1 MATRTIFLPVL
12 GCVLASAFW
21 LFGTG
26 QAPTNFD
33 AQNILLH
40 GLELTSHSWEYGA
53 LVQAMLE
60 LENASIAV
68 FGTDPFPSG
77 RLPVHDVFSDVPSLQ
92 YARTVI
98 WTNDSDLLTGGDGKW
113 IYSCFN
119 R

>member
-1 MATRTIFLPVL
+1 MAARTTLLPVL
-12 GCVLASAFW
+12 GCVLAFAFW
-21 LFGTG
+21 LFGAG
-26 QAPTNFD
+26 QAPNIFD
-33 AQNILLH
+33 AQKVLLH

-60 LENASIAV
+60 LQNASMAV

-77 RLPVHDVFSDVPSLQ
+77 RLPAHAVSSDVPSLR

-113 IYSCFN
+113 IHSCF
-119 R
+119 RR